1 MTFRRGSAADL
12 VVVHARVHTVDPA
25 KPFAQAVAV
34 TGERITRVGTNEDVE
49 SSIGPDTRVIDAGGR
64 LLLPGFN
71 DAHVHFISGADE
83 LVGVNLR
90 PASSEED
97 FARRLADHAASL
109 PRGEWI
115 LGGFWDH
122 EAWPTRALPVHQIID
137 AATADN
143 PVFVRRLDG
152 HMGVAN
158 ALAMRLAGIGWHTPD
173 PDGGTIVRDAAGRPT
188 GVLKDNAMALITGAV
203 PPATLDRTM
212 DKARAAL
219 RHARSLGVTTVQDMT
234 AGATELR
241 AYQALQ
247 ARGELTARIYSIQ
260 NHGIDGL
267 VGAGVAT
274 GFGND
279 WIRVGGIKLFAD
291 GSMGSGTAAFFEPY
305 ADDPANR
312 GLLLFTPDALA
323 RAIFDADAAGFQLIV
338 HAIGDRANALV
349 LDALER
355 LQRERGVRDRRPR
368 IEHAQVVRPEDRR
381 RFRATGAIA
390 SIQPSHCIDDM
401 RWAERRIGPDRC
413 KIAYNVK
420 SFADAGVPVAFGTD
434 WYVEPLNPMVGLYAA
449 VTRQF
454 PDGTPAEG
462 WCPEERIT
470 LDRAV
475 EYYTLGSAYA
485 EFAEQRKGSL
495 TDGKLADMVLLSKD
509 IFVIPPP
516 EILSVTPLYT
526 IVGGQVVFDA
536 ERTS

>member
-25 KPFAQAVAV
+25 KPIAQAVAV

-49 SSIGPDTRVIDAGGR
+49 SIIGPETRVIDAGGR

-90 PASSEED
+90 PASSEAD
-97 FARRLADHAASL
+97 FARRLADYAASL

-158 ALAMRLAGIGWHTPD
+158 ALAMRLAGIGLHTPD
-173 PDGGTIVRDAAGRPT
+173 PDGGTIVRDAAGQPT
-188 GVLKDNAMALITGAV
+188 GLLKDNAMDLITGAV

-267 VGAGVAT
+267 VAAGVAT
-274 GFGND
+274 GFGDD

-305 ADDPANR
+305 ADDPANC
-312 GLLLFTPDALA
+312 GLQLFTPDALA

-338 HAIGDRANALV
+338 HAIGDRANAVV

>member
-485 EFAEQRKGSL
+485 EFAEERKGSL
-495 TDGKLADMVLLSKD
+495 TKGKLADMVLLSKD